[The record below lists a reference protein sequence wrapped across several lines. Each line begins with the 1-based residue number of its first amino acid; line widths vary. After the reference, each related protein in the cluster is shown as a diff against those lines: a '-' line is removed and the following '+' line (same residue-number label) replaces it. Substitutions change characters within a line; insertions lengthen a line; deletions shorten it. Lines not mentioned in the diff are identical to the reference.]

1 MRKTVMQAGVNVST
15 YHGAACPCP
24 TCTPGLIAGRNYD
37 YPVPYQGRMVKQQ
50 LAQIAE
56 DAAALNAALQDNDR
70 LPAWVQYKIATG
82 EDRVRVAADYMLARI
97 KDAPQGTPFGGT
109 DTAQGGG
116 GVFSHITSGEAVTL
130 VRKSTATA
138 AAVAVALSGAL
149 YAYKR
154 LA

>member
-1 MRKTVMQAGVNVST
+1 MRKTVMQSGVNVSM

-37 YPVPYQGRMVKQQ
+37 YPVPYQGRMAKQQ
-50 LAQIAE
+50 LAQIA
-56 DAAALNAALQDNDR
+56 ASASALDSALQDNDR

-82 EDRVRVAADYMLARI
+82 EDRVRVATDYMLARI
-97 KDAPQGTPFGGT
+97 KDAPDGTPYG
-109 DTAQGGG
+109 AAEGGG
-116 GVFSHITSGEAVTL
+116 GVFSHITSSEAVTL
-130 VRKSTATA
+130 VLKSTATA
-138 AAVAVALSGAL
+138 AAAVALIYGAV

>member
-37 YPVPYQGRMVKQQ
+37 YPVPYQGRMAKQQ
-50 LAQIAE
+50 LAQIA
-56 DAAALNAALQDNDR
+56 ASASALDAALQDNDR

-116 GVFSHITSGEAVTL
+116 GVFSHVTTSEVVSLIG
-130 VRKSTATA
+130 KSMLTAGAIVA
-138 AAVAVALSGAL
+138 ASYGVL
-149 YAYKR
+149 YAFKQMR
-154 LA
+154 

>member
-1 MRKTVMQAGVNVST
+1 METGVNVST

-37 YPVPYQGRMVKQQ
+37 YPVPYQGRMAKQQ
-50 LAQIAE
+50 LAQIA
-56 DAAALNAALQDNDR
+56 ASASALDAALQDNDR

-82 EDRVRVAADYMLARI
+82 EDRVRVATDYMLARI
-97 KDAPQGTPFGGT
+97 KDAPDGTPYG
-109 DTAQGGG
+109 AAEGG
-116 GVFSHITSGEAVTL
+116 GVFSHITGGEAVTL
-130 VRKSTATA
+130 VLKSTATA
-138 AAVAVALSGAL
+138 AAVVAAIYGAV